1 MFSFIAAVRRVC
13 RASAFTLILATLGVS
28 TMSALSGCAGAT
40 RDPETAAKKT
50 EPAAEPATQPIPQ
63 APQGPKIVAPKTTG
77 RTAPV
82 STSPDALE
90 PPDGKWLVDEE
101 GREYFGSK
109 IPRIEGEYAW
119 VGEDRKQARFAY
131 GLVFDVLDYDEE
143 SFTLKIYRPL
153 ERKPRERPRVL
164 TEEEKKAIAATYKSE
179 IKAADRWTF
188 TGFDEGLPREEQW
201 RQGFDVADLDGDG
214 QLDLVHGPARKTG
227 STPAVFL
234 GDGKGRWRRWT
245 EARFPS
251 VLFDYGDAAVGDL
264 NGDGRADLVLASH
277 LRGIT
282 AMVQEGK
289 GTFRPWTQGIEF
301 APGLRS
307 EEAGTAFSSRE
318 IELVDWNRD
327 GRLDLLAFGEG
338 PRLSVAR
345 SAAENYSAGSE
356 GMLIYLNQGDGT
368 WHKTIADPGSKIY
381 GDDFALGD
389 FNGDKRLD
397 FVAGTGIL
405 GYQAVMHLGQEDSS
419 VQRIEVPSLRPSS
432 SIRGIAAADFDGD
445 GRDDFAV
452 GYLAREA
459 GVWRTGVDAMYS
471 RPDNTWERRTLWS
484 QELQDGIYALGSGD
498 LNGDGA
504 ADLVALTGG
513 GAGWVFLG
521 DGKGSFVR
529 EEGKELDSEG
539 SGCRGYHVELVDLDR
554 DGKDEILAGFA
565 GEGAEMMGL
574 GPESCPTNGSLRVW
588 KAARKSS

>member
-1 MFSFIAAVRRVC
+1 MYSFIAALRCAHRGGVF
-13 RASAFTLILATLGVS
+13 ALIVLGL
-28 TMSALSGCAGAT
+28 TASGCASAAK
-40 RDPETAAKKT
+40 DPEAAKS
-50 EPAAEPATQPIPQ
+50 PAAEPSSQAQTSP
-63 APQGPKIVAPKTTG
+63 APQGPRIVAPKTTG

-101 GREYFGSK
+101 GREYFASQ

-119 VGEDRKQARFAY
+119 MGEDRKQVRLAY
-131 GLVFDVLDYDEE
+131 GLMFDLLAYDEE
-143 SFTLKIYRPL
+143 TFTLKMYRPL
-153 ERKPRERPRVL
+153 ERKPRTRPL
-164 TEEEKKAIAATYKSE
+164 APTEEEKAAIAASYKSE
-179 IKAADRWTF
+179 IKTADRLTF
-188 TGFDEGLPREEQW
+188 TPFDEGLPREEQW

-214 QLDLVHGPARKTG
+214 HLDLVHGPARKTG

-251 VLFDYGDAAVGDL
+251 IPFDYGDAAVGDL

-289 GTFRPWTQGIEF
+289 GAFRPWTQGIEF
-301 APGLRS
+301 SPGLRS
-307 EEAGTAFSSRE
+307 EDAGTAFSSRE

-345 SAAENYSAGSE
+345 TAQQYSEGSE
-356 GMLIYLNQGDGT
+356 GMLAYLNQGDGSWQKVVT
-368 WHKTIADPGSKIY
+368 DPGSKIY

-389 FNGDKRLD
+389 FDGDGRLD
-397 FVAGTGIL
+397 FVAGTGVL
-405 GYQAVMHLGQEDSS
+405 GYRAVVHLGREDGS
-419 VQRIEVPSLRPSS
+419 VERLEVDSLRPSA
-432 SIRGIAAADFDGD
+432 SIRGITAADFDGD

-471 RPDNTWERRTLWS
+471 RPGNVWERRTLWS
-484 QELQDGIYALGSGD
+484 QESQDGIYALGEGD

-504 ADLVALTGG
+504 SDLVALTGG

-521 DGKGSFVR
+521 DGKGGFVR
-529 EEGKELDSEG
+529 EDGKELDSEG
-539 SGCRGYHVELVDLDR
+539 TGCRGYHVELADVDR
-554 DGKDEILAGFA
+554 DGRDEILAGFA

-588 KAARKSS
+588 KAAPNKP

>member
-1 MFSFIAAVRRVC
+1 MSSFTAALRRA
-13 RASAFTLILATLGVS
+13 RRGGAFALMTLAILVA
-28 TMSALSGCAGAT
+28 SGCASTAKA
-40 RDPETAAKKT
+40 PEPAAT
-50 EPAAEPATQPIPQ
+50 EPAPPAAQAPP
-63 APQGPKIVAPKTTG
+63 APQGPRVVAPKTTG

-101 GREYFGSK
+101 GREYFAAQ
-109 IPRIEGEYAW
+109 IPRLEGEYAW
-119 VGEDRKQARFAY
+119 VGEDREQVRLAY
-131 GLVFDVLDYDEE
+131 GLVFDLLAYDEE
-143 SFTLKIYRPL
+143 TFTLKMYRPL
-153 ERKPRERPRVL
+153 ERKPRTRPL
-164 TEEEKKAIAATYKSE
+164 APTEQEKAAIAATYKPE
-179 IKAADRWTF
+179 TTAADRWTF
-188 TGFDEGLPREEQW
+188 TPFDEGLPREEQW

-227 STPAVFL
+227 SNPAVFL

-251 VLFDYGDAAVGDL
+251 IPFDYGDAAVADL

-282 AMVQEGK
+282 AMIQEGK
-289 GTFRPWTQGIEF
+289 GSFRPWTQGIEF
-301 APGLRS
+301 SPGIRP
-307 EEAGTAFSSRE
+307 EDAGNAFSSRE

-338 PRLSVAR
+338 PRLTVAR
-345 SAAENYSAGSE
+345 TAEQYSEGSE

-368 WHKTIADPGSKIY
+368 WTKTSPDPGSKIY

-389 FNGDKRLD
+389 FDGNGRLD

-405 GYQAVMHLGQEDSS
+405 GYRAVVHLGGDDGA
-419 VQRIEVPSLRPSS
+419 VQRIEVDSLRPNA
-432 SIRGIAAADFDGD
+432 SIRGITVADFDRD

-459 GVWRTGVDAMYS
+459 GIWRTGVDAMYS
-471 RPDNTWERRTLWS
+471 RPGNVWERRTLWS
-484 QELQDGIYALGSGD
+484 QESQDGIYALGDGD

-504 ADLVALTGG
+504 VDLVALTGG
-513 GAGWVFLG
+513 GAGWAFLG
-521 DGKGSFVR
+521 DGKGGFVR

-539 SGCRGYHVELVDLDR
+539 TGCRGYHVELADVDR

-565 GEGAEMMGL
+565 GEGSEMLGL

-588 KAARKSS
+588 KAAPKRS